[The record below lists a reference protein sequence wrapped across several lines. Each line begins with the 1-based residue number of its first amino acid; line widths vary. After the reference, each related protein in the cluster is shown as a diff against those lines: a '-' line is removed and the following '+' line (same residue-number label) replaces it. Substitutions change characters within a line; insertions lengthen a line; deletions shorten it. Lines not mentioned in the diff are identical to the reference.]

1 MTLTHTPGV
10 GDVLGG
16 CRLERM
22 AARGGMGVVY
32 EATQLALGRRV
43 AVKVISPQ
51 LADDPEFRER
61 FVREAQVAASVHHP
75 NIVDVYDAG
84 EQDGVLY
91 LVMRFVDGVDLRTVL
106 RAEQRLAPERA
117 VRIVTD
123 VAGAL
128 DAAHR
133 AGLIH
138 RDVTPSNILLS
149 GEGADERAALTD
161 FGLVKHVDTQG
172 ATRTGTWFGTLAFVA
187 PEALRD
193 DPVDGRSD
201 VYALGCLLHR
211 MLTGSVPFA
220 RESDAATITAH
231 LHDAPPRPSEARGVD
246 PAFDAVIARALA
258 KEPAD
263 RFATAGALALAAQA
277 ALHGERL
284 DPGSAQT
291 SIARD
296 ADEALPRVAAPSR
309 DATRPVSDQAP
320 GSDDATRVAPSF
332 RPPAPQAPAR
342 RPAPAKARPP
352 RRTGAFAA
360 VAIFAALVGGALAIG
375 VNQAVNPQTPKR
387 PHRAL
392 PRTPVRPSLTPYRTP
407 AYRAQVPRSW
417 KVVADDVDRG
427 DYSESRWR
435 APYPGHAELA
445 IVYRTGSGVRPDR
458 IAAAARGRMAVDPTY
473 SEVAFGPI
481 SLNGDTAQRWVY
493 GVDGQARANW
503 YINPCGTSIAVYAG
517 SRPSEFLRWAPTFRA
532 VTASVQPTCS

>member
-16 CRLERM
+16 CRLERL

-246 PAFDAVIARALA
+246 PAFDAVITRALA
-258 KEPAD
+258 
-263 RFATAGALALAAQA
+263 
-277 ALHGERL
+277 
-284 DPGSAQT
+284 
-291 SIARD
+291 
-296 ADEALPRVAAPSR
+296 
-309 DATRPVSDQAP
+309 
-320 GSDDATRVAPSF
+320 
-332 RPPAPQAPAR
+332 
-342 RPAPAKARPP
+342 
-352 RRTGAFAA
+352 
-360 VAIFAALVGGALAIG
+360 
-375 VNQAVNPQTPKR
+375 
-387 PHRAL
+387 
-392 PRTPVRPSLTPYRTP
+392 
-407 AYRAQVPRSW
+407 
-417 KVVADDVDRG
+417 
-427 DYSESRWR
+427 
-435 APYPGHAELA
+435 
-445 IVYRTGSGVRPDR
+445 
-458 IAAAARGRMAVDPTY
+458 
-473 SEVAFGPI
+473 
-481 SLNGDTAQRWVY
+481 
-493 GVDGQARANW
+493 
-503 YINPCGTSIAVYAG
+503 
-517 SRPSEFLRWAPTFRA
+517 
-532 VTASVQPTCS
+532 